1 MCSRGLVLSG
11 HFADRQD
18 KLVLSTLFGDAM
30 LPGTNVG
37 GRVFFTNWKR
47 ESEAVIPQHETCSDG
62 SFHAPLNNWYLE
74 LIFILPNP
82 SIRLT
87 K

>member
-18 KLVLSTLFGDAM
+18 KLVLSTLSGDAM

-37 GRVFFTNWKR
+37 GGRVFFTNWR
-47 ESEAVIPQHETCSDG
+47 EFEAVIPQHETCSARV
-62 SFHAPLNNWYLE
+62 FPCT
-74 LIFILPNP
+74 I
-82 SIRLT
+82 